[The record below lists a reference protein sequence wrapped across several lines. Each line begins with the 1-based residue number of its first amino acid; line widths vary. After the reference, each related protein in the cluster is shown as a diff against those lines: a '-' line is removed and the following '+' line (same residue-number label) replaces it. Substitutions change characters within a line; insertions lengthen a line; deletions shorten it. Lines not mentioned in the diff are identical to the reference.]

1 LLSLPTLDT
10 STIMVQQI
18 PEGWLRLRHAPS
30 RGDLAELSL
39 VMAAVGVDHRL
50 VFDGHQWGL
59 WVPPEAALAAEAELQ
74 AYRQENRPAVR
85 QETAL
90 ETVDSG
96 WFGVL
101 GYLAVIWLL
110 PSLEARQVFGWDWQ
124 EAGTMAAGAVLEGA
138 WWRTITALTL
148 HADIAHIVANSLFG
162 GVFGL
167 FVGRYLGSGL
177 GWLLILLAGALGN
190 TVNALVQPDGFRSI
204 GASTATFAAVGVLG
218 AFVWRRGYFRRGGNW
233 RRNFAPIFAGI
244 AMLAYTGMGGENT
257 DILAHVFGFAAGVAC
272 GTFAAVVRPANLGP
286 SGQGLAGAA
295 ALALIAFAWYLAGSG
310 VWQPDA

>member
-1 LLSLPTLDT
+1 
-10 STIMVQQI
+10 MAQQI
-18 PEGWLRLRHAPS
+18 PEGWLRLRHAPT
-30 RGDLAELSL
+30 RGDLADFSL
-39 VMAAVGVDHRL
+39 VLAAVGVDHRL
-50 VFDGHQWGL
+50 DFDGHQWGL
-59 WVPPEAALAAEAELQ
+59 WVAAQAAEAAEAELA
-74 AYRQENRPAVR
+74 AYRQENRPPPRAPSV
-85 QETAL
+85 L

-110 PSLEARQVFGWDWQ
+110 PTLEAQRVFGWDWQ
-124 EAGTMAAGAVLEGA
+124 DAGAMAAGSVMDGA

-167 FVGRYLGSGL
+167 FAGRYLGSGL

-190 TVNALVQPDGFRSI
+190 ALNALVQPDGFRSI
-204 GASTATFAAVGVLG
+204 GASTATFAALGVVG

-272 GTFAAVVRPANLGP
+272 GLVAAAFRPVRLGP
-286 SGQGLAGAA
+286 AGQAMAGAA
-295 ALALIAFAWYLAGSG
+295 ALLALGVAWYLAGTG
-310 VWQPDA
+310 V